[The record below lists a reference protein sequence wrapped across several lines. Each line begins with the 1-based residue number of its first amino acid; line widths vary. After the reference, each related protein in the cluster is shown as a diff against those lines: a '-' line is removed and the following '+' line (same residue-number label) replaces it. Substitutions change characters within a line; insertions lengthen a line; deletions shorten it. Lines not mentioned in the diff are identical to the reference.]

1 LPIGLPS
8 RSISISQASRASCSA
23 VTCSPWY
30 MWKAFSRPTVKLLDE
45 PSPAPSD
52 GMSESKV
59 TSTPR
64 STPVTRIDS
73 RISSCSI
80 SSTLSTISVRV

>member
-1 LPIGLPS
+1 
-8 RSISISQASRASCSA
+8 
-23 VTCSPWY
+23 
-30 MWKAFSRPTVKLLDE
+30 MWNALSSPTVKLLDE

-52 GMSESKV
+52 GMSESSV

-64 STPVTRIDS
+64 STPARRIDS

-80 SSTLSTISVRV
+80 SSTSARISFFIVFR